1 MKAKIESYKS
11 GAIYSAGLS
20 VVVKFIAFFQNFLI
34 AYYLGAGTG
43 TDIYFYMFGGMI
55 AACEILQSITSSI
68 LIPRSMLL
76 RNQDSFHTENAY
88 LNAFLY
94 TILSIAII
102 IIGIIL
108 INGKECLLLL
118 SNFSAQDID
127 IHLPLLYILLP
138 ASIPYIIN
146 VVYVEVLASYKYFI
160 FPQIITVINNIFI
173 ILFIVLFH
181 ASLGVFSLAVGF
193 GIATIINF
201 LWLVIF
207 IKRNLSWSYSCFSFT
222 HLKDS
227 FSDIC
232 VKLVNDST
240 MAFTTMFPMYL
251 LSMFYPGTITVI
263 TYANKLLQAPMILL
277 VQLFA
282 VLQIKLS
289 ELYSKHLGREMKR
302 TYIEIGGKSILLS
315 LIGAIFFF
323 ILRRPIVE
331 ICFGN
336 GAMTPENIEVFIEV
350 LGILIISIPFSIITA
365 VSTRMLF
372 VMRKIKTYTLL
383 MIPCSIITCVLY
395 YWLIEQK
402 GVNGYAVADVSM
414 EVVKSVMLLGCTLLL
429 LRKIKCK
436 YEN

>member
-1 MKAKIESYKS
+1 
-11 GAIYSAGLS
+11 
-20 VVVKFIAFFQNFLI
+20 
-34 AYYLGAGTG
+34 
-43 TDIYFYMFGGMI
+43 MFGGMI

-138 ASIPYIIN
+138 VSIPYIIN

-193 GIATIINF
+193 CIATIINF
-201 LWLVIF
+201 LWLIIF

-302 TYIEIGGKSILLS
+302 TYMEIGGKSILLS

-372 VMRKIKTYTLL
+372 VMRKIKTYTFL
-383 MIPCSIITCVLY
+383 MIPCNIITCVLY

>member
-88 LNAFLY
+88 LY

-193 GIATIINF
+193 CIATIINF
-201 LWLVIF
+201 LWLIIF

-372 VMRKIKTYTLL
+372 VMRKIKTYTFL
-383 MIPCSIITCVLY
+383 MIPCNIITCVLY

>member
-193 GIATIINF
+193 CIATIINF
-201 LWLVIF
+201 LWLIIF

-222 HLKDS
+222 HLKDC

-277 VQLFA
+277 V
-282 VLQIKLS
+282 LQYAYQHGYKPLQ
-289 ELYSKHLGREMKR
+289 MAMFW
-302 TYIEIGGKSILLS
+302 LLS

-372 VMRKIKTYTLL
+372 VMRKIKTYTFL
-383 MIPCSIITCVLY
+383 MIPCNIITCVLY

>member
-181 ASLGVFSLAVGF
+181 A
-193 GIATIINF
+193 
-201 LWLVIF
+201 
-207 IKRNLSWSYSCFSFT
+207 
-222 HLKDS
+222 
-227 FSDIC
+227 
-232 VKLVNDST
+232 
-240 MAFTTMFPMYL
+240 
-251 LSMFYPGTITVI
+251 
-263 TYANKLLQAPMILL
+263 
-277 VQLFA
+277 
-282 VLQIKLS
+282 
-289 ELYSKHLGREMKR
+289 
-302 TYIEIGGKSILLS
+302 
-315 LIGAIFFF
+315 
-323 ILRRPIVE
+323 
-331 ICFGN
+331 
-336 GAMTPENIEVFIEV
+336 
-350 LGILIISIPFSIITA
+350 
-365 VSTRMLF
+365 
-372 VMRKIKTYTLL
+372 
-383 MIPCSIITCVLY
+383 
-395 YWLIEQK
+395 
-402 GVNGYAVADVSM
+402 
-414 EVVKSVMLLGCTLLL
+414 
-429 LRKIKCK
+429 
-436 YEN
+436 

>member
-1 MKAKIESYKS
+1 
-11 GAIYSAGLS
+11 
-20 VVVKFIAFFQNFLI
+20 
-34 AYYLGAGTG
+34 
-43 TDIYFYMFGGMI
+43 
-55 AACEILQSITSSI
+55 
-68 LIPRSMLL
+68 
-76 RNQDSFHTENAY
+76 
-88 LNAFLY
+88 
-94 TILSIAII
+94 
-102 IIGIIL
+102 
-108 INGKECLLLL
+108 
-118 SNFSAQDID
+118 
-127 IHLPLLYILLP
+127 
-138 ASIPYIIN
+138 
-146 VVYVEVLASYKYFI
+146 
-160 FPQIITVINNIFI
+160 
-173 ILFIVLFH
+173 
-181 ASLGVFSLAVGF
+181 
-193 GIATIINF
+193 
-201 LWLVIF
+201 
-207 IKRNLSWSYSCFSFT
+207 
-222 HLKDS
+222 
-227 FSDIC
+227 
-232 VKLVNDST
+232 
-240 MAFTTMFPMYL
+240 MFPMYL

-302 TYIEIGGKSILLS
+302 TYMEIGGKSILLS